1 MAPMGQ
7 QLLRILTLCGLL
19 LLGSPGPLA
28 AESAR
33 HSSVQA
39 PARADAEHPGAD
51 AGPATAVA
59 RGSENRAAEA
69 AEATDGKDPAKA
81 MATNPETSG
90 ETVHILETEFPVP
103 EPWTG
108 RRVRVPRDTVA
119 NLALI
124 PPELTLNGME
134 ISLRREALVQLERMA
149 AAARDE
155 GVRLLVDSGYRSAA
169 YQRTIYERR
178 LGAGE
183 RFEDIVR
190 HTAPPGYSRHALG
203 LAVDFHPSASGFQK
217 SDAYRWLRRHAQDYG
232 FHETYHRGNTLGV
245 VWEPWHWEYQPD
257 TERTADRPTQPA
269 ASIEGT
275 TAPANAPK
283 PAAARDQGDSPVP
296 PEAETAPR

>member
-1 MAPMGQ
+1 MRQ

-33 HSSVQA
+33 HSSIQA
-39 PARADAEHPGAD
+39 PARVDAEHPGAD
-51 AGPATAVA
+51 AGPAAAVA

-203 LAVDFHPSASGFQK
+203 LAVDFHPSASGFQN
-217 SDAYRWLRRHAQDYG
+217 SDSYRWLRRHAQDYG

-245 VWEPWHWEYQPD
+245 VWEPWHWEY
-257 TERTADRPTQPA
+257 RL
-269 ASIEGT
+269 GT
-275 TAPANAPK
+275 NGAKEHSGVAGQK
-283 PAAARDQGDSPVP
+283 PAPDRQESDTSGPAVDQGAVEAVP
-296 PEAETAPR
+296 SGQAEETPQ

>member
-1 MAPMGQ
+1 MAPMAQ
-7 QLLRILTLCGLL
+7 QLLRTLTLCGLL
-19 LLGSPGPLA
+19 LLGGPGPLA
-28 AESAR
+28 VE
-33 HSSVQA
+33 QA
-39 PARADAEHPGAD
+39 PARADVEPSGAD
-51 AGPATAVA
+51 AGPAAA
-59 RGSENRAAEA
+59 GGHENGAAGGAKAAQA
-69 AEATDGKDPAKA
+69 AEATRGKDPAGA
-81 MATNPETSG
+81 MATNPEASE
-90 ETVHILETEFPVP
+90 ETVRILDIEFPVP

-149 AAARDE
+149 AAAGAE

-217 SDAYRWLRRHAQDYG
+217 SDAYRWLRLHAQDYG

-245 VWEPWHWEYQPD
+245 VWEPWHWEYRL
-257 TERTADRPTQPA
+257 ERERPTQPA
-269 ASIEGT
+269 APIEHKKRT
-275 TAPANAPK
+275 TAPTDVPE
-283 PAAARDQGDSPVP
+283 PAATQDQGDSPAP
-296 PEAETAPR
+296 PEAETAPQ